1 MSDYVRGRL
10 SRGDLEAE
18 PLAQF
23 DRWFAE
29 AQQSGFIEANAMTL
43 ATADAQGRPSCRV
56 VLLKDHDERGF
67 TFFTNYESRKGREL
81 DENPRAALL
90 FFWDRLERQVR
101 IEGEVTRTSREES
114 LAYFGSRSRGSRLS
128 AAISPQSREVESRA
142 LLETRRSELE
152 GRLAGSEEVP
162 CPEHWG
168 GYRLVPTRYEFWQ
181 GGESRL
187 HDRFV
192 FERDGGEWKLTR
204 LGP

>member
-1 MSDYVRGRL
+1 MSDYRRGRL

-29 AQQSGFIEANAMTL
+29 AQQAGFIEANAMTL
-43 ATADAQGRPSCRV
+43 ATADPQGRPSCRV

-81 DENPRAALL
+81 DGNPLAALL

-114 LAYFGSRSRGSRLS
+114 LAYFASRSRGSRLS
-128 AAISPQSREVESRA
+128 AAISPQSREVDSRA
-142 LLETRRSELE
+142 TLEARRSELE
-152 GRLAGSEEVP
+152 RRLADSDEVP

-168 GYRLVPTRYEFWQ
+168 GYRLVPSRYEFWQ

-192 FERDGGEWKLTR
+192 FEREATAWRVTR